1 MESFSLL
8 ESFSFLESFLCLST
22 FSVGDLPPF
31 SIGDLDLPDLSLGF
45 LSFNFFF
52 FLAPL
57 LDRDREGVKER
68 FPLILAPLPRDLDR
82 TFLLILSAIVFF
94 FDPKSLESLA
104 VGPFFFLELTFLVF
118 FLDLDL
124 DFLPD
129 LDRFLDL
136 DLELL
141 DELLDDEDE

>member
-1 MESFSLL
+1 MDSFSRLL
-8 ESFSFLESFLCLST
+8 ESFSFLESFLFLST
-22 FSVGDLPPF
+22 FSM
-31 SIGDLDLPDLSLGF
+31 GDLDLPDFSLGF

-57 LDRDREGVKER
+57 LDLEREGVKER
-68 FPLILAPLPRDLDR
+68 FPLIRPPLPLDLDL
-82 TFLLILSAIVFF
+82 TFLLIFSAIVFF
-94 FDPKSLESLA
+94 FGPKSLEI
-104 VGPFFFLELTFLVF
+104 GPFFFLALIFLLF

-129 LDRFLDL
+129 RDRFLDL

-141 DELLDDEDE
+141 DELLDEEDE